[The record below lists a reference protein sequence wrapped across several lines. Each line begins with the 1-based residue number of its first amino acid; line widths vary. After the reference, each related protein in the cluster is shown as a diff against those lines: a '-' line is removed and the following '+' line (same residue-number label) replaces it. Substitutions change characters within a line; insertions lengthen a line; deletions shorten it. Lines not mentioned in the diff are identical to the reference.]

1 MKVAPQFVLLVI
13 VLLVLAAVSLLPR
26 RQEHVAMLADEGRHK
41 EVIELLERQLTK
53 GLSDPDLLAAL
64 GRSYAALGEYHRA
77 VDAFDAYLAVR
88 PDDRAAR
95 ERQAELLLQNGLVD
109 RYLDA
114 LARMVAAHPSPS
126 RVTRLIELYR
136 LHGRVEDELSTL
148 RAYAASA
155 MLEPSQLERLG
166 AILAERANWR
176 EARQWLELAD
186 QIAPPDASTERLLLL
201 DVLIQ
206 SNEID
211 QAYRRAQVW
220 MTTWRSPYLAG
231 KLILR
236 MAQSGL
242 AAPASELA
250 LKYGEMMPEH
260 IFEMADLLARN
271 GRREL
276 ARQMLAQWADRT
288 TNPTGQQLRAFVYAS
303 VVMGDAQGPLLKL
316 AQLMRSGAEPATQ
329 GQLAEELA
337 NAFGKAALVSIRPL
351 LSNEALLTRPLFAAE
366 LSLYEGN
373 RETARWFLNRADPA
387 RLSPEQRATW
397 LALLRRVET
406 DADVFNRL
414 AALWN
419 DGRLP
424 AELLPLFAD
433 EALKLGQVRM
443 HDSIWNSMRR
453 N

>member
-13 VLLVLAAVSLLPR
+13 VLLVLAAVSLSPR
-26 RQEHVAMLADEGRHK
+26 RQERLAVLADEGRHK
-41 EVIELLERQLTK
+41 EVIALLERQLTK
-53 GLSDPDLLAAL
+53 GPSDPDLLAAL

-77 VDAFDAYLAVR
+77 IDAFDAYLAVR
-88 PDDRAAR
+88 PDDLAAR
-95 ERQAELLLQNGLVD
+95 ERQAELLLQNGLID

-114 LARMVAAHPSPS
+114 LARVVAAHPSPG

-136 LHGRVEDELSTL
+136 LHGRVEDELATL

-155 MLEPSQLERLG
+155 MLEPFQLERLG

-186 QIAPPDASTERLLLL
+186 QTAPPNASAGRLLLL

-206 SNEID
+206 SNEVD

-220 MTTWRSPYLAG
+220 MTTWRSPFLSG

-260 IFEMADLLARN
+260 IFEMAGLLARK
-271 GRREL
+271 GRQEL

-288 TNPTGQQLRAFVYAS
+288 TNPTGQQLRAFVHAS
-303 VVMGDAQGPLLKL
+303 VLMGDVQGALLKL
-316 AQLMRSGAEPATQ
+316 AQLMRSGADPATQ

-351 LSNEALLTRPLFAAE
+351 LTNEALLTRPIFAAE
-366 LSLYEGN
+366 LSLFEGN
-373 RETARWFLNRADPA
+373 REMARWFLNRTEPA
-387 RLSPEQRATW
+387 RLSPEQGATW

-406 DADVFNRL
+406 DAGVFDRL
-414 AALWN
+414 AALWY

-443 HDSIWNSMRR
+443 HGLIWNSMRQ
-453 N
+453 

>member
-13 VLLVLAAVSLLPR
+13 VLLVVAAVSLSPR

-41 EVIELLERQLTK
+41 EVIALLERQLTK

-64 GRSYAALGEYHRA
+64 GRSYAALGDYHRA
-77 VDAFDAYLAVR
+77 IDAFDAYLAVR
-88 PDDRAAR
+88 PNDRAAR
-95 ERQAELLLQNGLVD
+95 ERQAELLLQDGSIA

-126 RVTRLIELYR
+126 RITRLLELYR
-136 LHGRVEDELSTL
+136 LHGRVEDELATL
-148 RAYAASA
+148 RAYAPSA

-186 QIAPPDASTERLLLL
+186 QTAPPDASNERLLLL
-201 DVLIQ
+201 DVLLQ

-211 QAYRRAQVW
+211 EAYRRAQVW
-220 MTTWRSPYLAG
+220 MTTWRSPFLSG

-236 MAQSGL
+236 LAQSGV

-250 LKYGEMMPEH
+250 LKYAEVMPEH
-260 IFEMADLLARN
+260 IFEMAGWLARN
-271 GRREL
+271 GRQEL
-276 ARQMLAQWADRT
+276 ARQMLAQWAART
-288 TNPTGQQLRAFVYAS
+288 TNPTGQQLRGFVYAS
-303 VVMGDAQGPLLKL
+303 GLIGDVQGPLLKL

-337 NAFGKAALVSIRPL
+337 NAFGKAALVSIRPFL
-351 LSNEALLTRPLFAAE
+351 TNEALLTRPLFAAE
-366 LSLYEGN
+366 LSLFEGN
-373 RETARWFLNRADPA
+373 REAARWFLNRTEPA
-387 RLSPEQRATW
+387 RLSPEQIVAW
-397 LALLRRVET
+397 LALLRRVEP
-406 DADVFNRL
+406 DADVFERL

-443 HDSIWNSMRR
+443 HGLIWNSMRQ
-453 N
+453 

>member
-1 MKVAPQFVLLVI
+1 MRVAPQFVLLVI
-13 VLLVLAAVSLLPR
+13 VLLVLAAVSLSPR
-26 RQEHVAMLADEGRHK
+26 RQERLAVLADEGRHK
-41 EVIELLERQLTK
+41 EVIALLERQLTK
-53 GLSDPDLLAAL
+53 SPNDPDLLAAL
-64 GRSYAALGEYHRA
+64 GRSHAALGEYHRA
-77 VDAFDAYLAVR
+77 IDAFDAYLAVR
-88 PDDRAAR
+88 PEDLAAQ
-95 ERQAELLLQNGLVD
+95 ERQAELLLQNGLID

-114 LARMVAAHPSPS
+114 LARIVAAHPSPS
-126 RVTRLIELYR
+126 GVTRLIELYR
-136 LHGRVEDELSTL
+136 LHGRVEDELATL

-155 MLEPSQLERLG
+155 MLQPSQLERLG

-186 QIAPPDASTERLLLL
+186 QTAPPNASTGRLLLL

-211 QAYRRAQVW
+211 QAFRRAQVW
-220 MTTWRSPYLAG
+220 MTMWRSPFLSG

-242 AAPASELA
+242 AAPASELV
-250 LKYGEMMPEH
+250 LKYAEMMPEH
-260 IFEMADLLARN
+260 IFEMAGLLARK
-271 GRREL
+271 GHQQL

-288 TNPTGQQLRAFVYAS
+288 SNPTGQQLRAFVHAA
-303 VVMGDAQGPLLKL
+303 VLIGDVQGPLLKL
-316 AQLMRSGAEPATQ
+316 AQLMRSGADAATQ
-329 GQLAEELA
+329 GQLAEEFA

-351 LSNEALLTRPLFAAE
+351 LSNEALLTRPVFAAE
-366 LSLYEGN
+366 LSLFESN
-373 RETARWFLNRADPA
+373 REMARWFLKRAEPA
-387 RLSPEQRATW
+387 RLSPEQRARW

-406 DADVFNRL
+406 EADVFDRL

-433 EALKLGQVRM
+433 EALKLGRVRM
-443 HDSIWNSMRR
+443 HDLIWNSMRQ
-453 N
+453 

>member
-13 VLLVLAAVSLLPR
+13 VLLVLAVVSLSPR
-26 RQEHVAMLADEGRHK
+26 RQERLAVLADEGRHK
-41 EVIELLERQLTK
+41 EVIALIERQLTK
-53 GLSDPDLLAAL
+53 GPSDPDLLAAL
-64 GRSYAALGEYHRA
+64 SRSYAALGEYDRA
-77 VDAFDAYLAVR
+77 IEAFDAYLAVR
-88 PDDRAAR
+88 PDDLAAR
-95 ERQAELLLQNGLVD
+95 ERQAELLLQNGSVD
-109 RYLDA
+109 HYLDA
-114 LARMVAAHPSPS
+114 LARLVAAQPSPS

-136 LHGRVEDELSTL
+136 LHGRVEDELATL

-155 MLEPSQLERLG
+155 MLEPFQLERLG

-186 QIAPPDASTERLLLL
+186 QTAPPDASTGRLLLL

-206 SNEID
+206 GNEID
-211 QAYRRAQVW
+211 QAYRRAQAW
-220 MTTWRSPYLAG
+220 MTTWRSPFLAG

-242 AAPASELA
+242 AAPASGLA
-250 LKYGEMMPEH
+250 LKYAEMTPEH
-260 IFEMADLLARN
+260 IFEMAGLLARK
-271 GRREL
+271 GRQEL
-276 ARQMLAQWADRT
+276 AHQMLAQWADRT
-288 TNPTGQQLRAFVYAS
+288 TNPTGEQLRAFVHAS
-303 VVMGDAQGPLLKL
+303 VLIGDAQVPLLKL
-316 AQLMRSGAEPATQ
+316 AQLMRSGADPATQ
-329 GQLAEELA
+329 GELAEELA

-366 LSLYEGN
+366 LSLFEGN
-373 RETARWFLNRADPA
+373 RELARWFLNRTEPA

-406 DADVFNRL
+406 DADVFDRL
-414 AALWN
+414 AALWD

-424 AELLPLFAD
+424 AELLPPFAD

-443 HDSIWNSMRR
+443 HGLIWNSMRQ
-453 N
+453 